1 VPRVL
6 SLIVVVAATAAGCSH
21 AQAKATLEMPPLEMP
36 APPPRDVQPIE
47 VETPPPLP
55 LVSEPARNPPA
66 RLRPAPPAKPEPPK
80 PEPPKSDPPPAEP
93 PKPAEEPPK
102 PLTTLQTTP
111 ATAEGEVER
120 VIRASIQRA
129 NTDLNRIDYRALN
142 ADAKTQYDSAK
153 RFVQQADEAIR
164 IKNLVLA
171 KSVAEKAA
179 TIAAQ
184 LAGR

>member
-1 VPRVL
+1 L
-6 SLIVVVAATAAGCSH
+6 WLIVVLAAMAAGCTH

-47 VETPPPLP
+47 VEAPQPLP
-55 LVSEPARNPPA
+55 LVPEPAHNPPA
-66 RLRPAPPAKPEPPK
+66 RLRPAPAARPEAPK
-80 PEPPKSDPPPAEP
+80 PEPPKTEPAPAEP
-93 PKPAEEPPK
+93 PKAAEEPQK

-111 ATAEGEVER
+111 AAAEIEVER

-142 ADAKTQYDSAK
+142 TDARTQYDSAK

-164 IKNLVLA
+164 TKNLVLA
-171 KSVAEKAA
+171 KFVAEKAA